1 MAQIDAKTEERM
13 RQAFK
18 SMNRLMILMWK
29 ARMGRLINIWPAV
42 FGRIM
47 VIKHIG
53 RKSGLERLAPV
64 NYAIVDGEV
73 YCLAGFG
80 SKSDWYRNIM
90 DLPDVELWLPDGK
103 YPARAENAS
112 DSPQRLLLIRE
123 ILIASGFAASAFGGI
138 NPHKVDDRT
147 LQELTAKYCLVHFV
161 RELI

>member
-1 MAQIDAKTEERM
+1 MSQMDPKTEERM

-18 SMNRLMILMWK
+18 SVNRFMIFMWK

-42 FGRIM
+42 IGRIM
-47 VIKHIG
+47 VIKHVG

-64 NYAIVDGEV
+64 NYAIVDGEI

-80 SKSDWYRNIM
+80 SRSDWYRNIM

-103 YPARAENAS
+103 FPACAEDVS

-138 NPHKVDDRT
+138 NPRKTDDT
-147 LQELTAKYCLVHFV
+147 ALQELTAKYRIVHFV
-161 RELI
+161 RETN